1 MPQGCQGLRD
11 PAILESPE
19 SAALRCAVTPFGD
32 DSLVLAAAAPPP
44 PDDLNA
50 PAVPTATPPDAA
62 ADAVSFVGV
71 SQNRH
76 VLTGTHWFQ

>member
-1 MPQGCQGLRD
+1 MPQGCQGLLD

-19 SAALRCAVTPFGD
+19 SAALRCAGTPSGD
-32 DSLVLAAAAPPP
+32 DPLVLAAAPPP

-62 ADAVSFVGV
+62 EDAVSLAGV

-76 VLTGTHWFQ
+76 VLTGIHWFQ